1 MCRDERGHIVVETVG
16 TFIPLTLLIIS
27 ILSLVNIVTVQARV
41 HYALTQTAMTLSV
54 YSYALEVTGVANSL
68 TTLDNKSSRVVG
80 EVSSVLGGLSSAFS
94 GINSMT
100 GGTFANIEDSI
111 STMDRLVNDA
121 KHGLMGQMLNGLIRP
136 IIIGYL
142 SNGDVSGEE
151 YLQRFGV
158 RNFRLG
164 PSVLL
169 DRDGNIKLT
178 VQYEIDYTFGAL
190 PLPFGPTLSVTQTAI
205 TKAWLNGS
213 GEGYW

>member
-1 MCRDERGHIVVETVG
+1 MCRDESGHIVVETVG

-54 YSYALEVTGVANSL
+54 YSYALEVTGVADSL
-68 TTLDNKSSRVVG
+68 TTLDNKSSRVAG
-80 EVSSVLGGLSSAFS
+80 EVSSVLGNLNSAFS
-94 GINSMT
+94 GINRMT
-100 GGTFANIEDSI
+100 GGSFANVEDSI
-111 STMDRLVNDA
+111 STMERFVNDA
-121 KHGLMGQMLNGLIRP
+121 KSGFVGQMLDGLIRP
-136 IIIGYL
+136 IIEGYL
-142 SNGDVSGEE
+142 TNGDICGAE

-158 RNFRLG
+158 RNFELG
-164 PSVLL
+164 PSALI

-178 VQYEIDYTFGAL
+178 VQYEVDYTFGAL
-190 PLPFGPTLSVTQTAI
+190 PLPFGPALRVTQTAI